1 MGAAAPRDR
10 PRRET
15 SLAEDDITLRAAE
28 RLEAAVERLILAIE
42 ERLTAPSPPPGQSP
56 APPPEMVPR
65 AELEALAQRL
75 DETLARLRAA
85 LDAGEG

>member
-1 MGAAAPRDR
+1 M
-10 PRRET
+10 
-15 SLAEDDITLRAAE
+15 AEDDITLRAAE

-42 ERLTAPSPPPGQSP
+42 ERLTAPAPP
-56 APPPEMVPR
+56 APGATASTPAEMVPR
-65 AELEALAQRL
+65 AELEALAERL

>member
-1 MGAAAPRDR
+1 
-10 PRRET
+10 
-15 SLAEDDITLRAAE
+15 LAEDDTTLRAAE

-42 ERLTAPSPPPGQSP
+42 ERLTAPAPPAPG
-56 APPPEMVPR
+56 APPPAGMAPR